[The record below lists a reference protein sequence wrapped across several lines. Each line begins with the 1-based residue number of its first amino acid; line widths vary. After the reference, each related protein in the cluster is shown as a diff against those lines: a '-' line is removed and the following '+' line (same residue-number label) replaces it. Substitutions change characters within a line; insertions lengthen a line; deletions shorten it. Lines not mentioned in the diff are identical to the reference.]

1 MARVAKA
8 MTLKVQVVRKS
19 DEMGIICGWASVA
32 DILDLQGDTIPQ
44 DELVKAMYHFIE
56 DYYANA
62 AMIDQNHD
70 GEAAEAVLVESTLQF
85 IGGRVAWF
93 VGVKLLT
100 EDLKEAARTGQISGF
115 SIAGT
120 ADEEAMD

>member
-1 MARVAKA
+1 M
-8 MTLKVQVVRKS
+8 Q
-19 DEMGIICGWASVA
+19 
-32 DILDLQGDTIPQ
+32 
-44 DELVKAMYHFIE
+44 

-70 GEAAEAVLVESTLQF
+70 GEAAEVVLVESTLQF

-100 EDLKEAARTGQISGF
+100 EELREAARTGEISGF

-120 ADEEAMD
+120 ADAEATD